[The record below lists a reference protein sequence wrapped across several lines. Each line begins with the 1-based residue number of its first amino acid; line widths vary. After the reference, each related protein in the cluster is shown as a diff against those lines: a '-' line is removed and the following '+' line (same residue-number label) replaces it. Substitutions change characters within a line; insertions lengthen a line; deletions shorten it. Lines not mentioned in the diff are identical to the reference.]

1 MMLRDAAA
9 RGLLLLTLLALVT
22 SPVPALNRSQHLRQ
36 YGHQSWQTS
45 SGLPQ
50 NTVHSIVQTQDGFL
64 WLATEGGL
72 VRFDGVDFT
81 VFDTQTTPQLKSNFI
96 YKVMEDSSGALW
108 ISTGDGLLR
117 LQNGNF
123 KTFGTQDGLPSS
135 IVWSTWQDQKGQLYA
150 LTSAGLAV
158 QRDSHF
164 VAISGT
170 EGVIGDAGQQILAED
185 TNGTVWLATSA
196 GLVFVQPGTAS
207 ARKAVDIRNLGEV
220 QALTIDTAGHI
231 WIGGRNGLAVFD
243 TRTKSLLP
251 TRSGLPSKAITALLA
266 DTNGSVWVGTSTGL
280 AFYRH
285 GSIAAAEL
293 GDGLANIRI
302 ARLFRDREGTV
313 WAASDRGLAR
323 IAGNRVIEI
332 AKQDISSNSVL
343 SIYEDR
349 EGSMW
354 FGTDA
359 GGLNVLRAQKFSTVT
374 TEDGLSDD
382 FVRAI
387 LQDHTGTIWLGTNG
401 GGLNRIASGGISS
414 LRAANGLSSD
424 IVLALAATGS
434 DVWAGTPDGLNHIHN
449 GHIQVL
455 TSADGLAD
463 DFIRSLYADQDGSL
477 WIGTRHGLSHLA
489 QGKVTT
495 YTTTDGLGSDV
506 IGTILRDHN
515 GDLWIGTMGG
525 LSRLHSNIFTNYT
538 IRNGL
543 SSNIVTTLFEDASGA
558 LWIGTSNGGL
568 NKLANGAITSFPTA
582 SDGLPDT
589 VYGILE
595 DTRANLWL
603 SARKGIYRVSQQAI
617 NSYASKQ
624 SSSIPFSLYG
634 TADGMKISEC
644 SSGGYPSVWRMNDGT
659 LWFATLK
666 GVAFLNPESAF
677 ENHVPPLAAIEQVVI
692 DDQAL
697 DATTAFTVAPGHSRI
712 TIHYAGLSFVAPK
725 KVQFRYKLEGLD
737 RKWIDAG
744 NRRTAY
750 YTNLPPGK
758 YRFLVYASN
767 NDGVWGTQPA
777 EINFRIQP
785 HFYQTFWFYGVVILA
800 IGFLV
805 YCGYRW
811 RVHQVEIQYR
821 AVLAERGRIAR
832 EIHDT
837 LAQDFVGVS
846 VQLELIARLLSTSTE
861 AARDQLERTK
871 ELVRSSLAEA
881 RSSIW
886 NLRSQ
891 GSEAEFLPD
900 RLSKLAEA
908 TASANPLKVKL
919 HVHGTYRPVA
929 RAMEEELLRIAQEA
943 VSNAVRHAQASRID
957 IELNYDAKRL
967 RMEIVDDGRGF
978 EEQPQA
984 FGPEGHFGLQ
994 GMRERAAKIGA
1005 QFSVQSSKSGG
1016 TRVSV
1021 TADAQTIARKE

>member
-1 MMLRDAAA
+1 MLRDTAA
-9 RGLLLLTLLALVT
+9 RRLFLLTLLALVT
-22 SPVPALNRSQHLRQ
+22 CPILALNHSQPLRQ
-36 YGHQSWQTS
+36 YEHQSWQTS

-72 VRFDGVDFT
+72 VRFDGVDFS
-81 VFDTQTTPQLKSNFI
+81 VFDTQTTPQMKSNFI
-96 YKVMEDSSGALW
+96 YHVMEDSSGGLW
-108 ISTGDGLLR
+108 ISTGDGLLYR
-117 LQNGNF
+117 QNGIF
-123 KTFGTQDGLPSS
+123 KTFGIQDGLPSS
-135 IVWSTWQDQKGQLYA
+135 IVWSTWQDHAGRLYA
-150 LTSAGLAV
+150 LTSAGLA
-158 QRDSHF
+158 RKINHHF
-164 VAISGT
+164 VTISGT
-170 EGVIGDAGQQILAED
+170 EDVASDAGQQIFAED
-185 TNGTVWLATSA
+185 AHGTLWLATSR
-196 GLVFVQPGTAS
+196 GLIFIQPGAAS
-207 ARKAVDIRNLGEV
+207 AQVVQNIDTLGEV
-220 QALTIDTAGHI
+220 QALTIDTTGRV
-231 WIGGRNGLAVFD
+231 WIGGRNGLAIFAN
-243 TRTKSLLP
+243 REKSLLP
-251 TRSGLPSKAITALLA
+251 MRQGLPSNAITALLA
-266 DTNGSVWVGTSTGL
+266 DANGSVWIGTSKGL
-280 AFYRH
+280 ALFRH
-285 GSIAAAEL
+285 GSISVVGAK
-293 GDGLANIRI
+293 DGLANVRI
-302 ARLFRDREGTV
+302 TRLFRDREGAM
-313 WAASDRGLAR
+313 WAASDHGLAR
-323 IAGNRVIEI
+323 ITGNHIEI
-332 AKQDISSNSVL
+332 AKQDFSSNSVL

-354 FGTDA
+354 VGTDA
-359 GGLNVLRAQKFSTVT
+359 GGLSVLRAQKFSTVT
-374 TEDGLSDD
+374 AEDGLSDD
-382 FVRAI
+382 FVRAVF
-387 LQDHTGTIWLGTNG
+387 QDHAGSIWIGTNG
-401 GGLNRIASGGISS
+401 GGLNHISPGGITS
-414 LRAANGLSSD
+414 LRTANGLSSD
-424 IVLALAATGS
+424 IVLTIAETGS
-434 DVWAGTPDGLNHIHN
+434 DLWVGTPDGLNRIHN

-495 YTTTDGLGSDV
+495 YSKADGLGSDV
-506 IGTILRDHN
+506 IGTILRDHSGN
-515 GDLWIGTMGG
+515 LWVGTMDG
-525 LSRLHSNIFTNYT
+525 LSRLHNNTITNLT
-538 IRNGL
+538 AHNGL
-543 SSNIVTTLFEDASGA
+543 SSNIVTTLFEDAKGD
-558 LWIGTSNGGL
+558 LWIGTSGGGL
-568 NKLANGAITSFPTA
+568 NELANGKILQFPSA
-582 SDGLPDT
+582 SDSLPDT

-595 DTRANLWL
+595 DTHANLWL
-603 SARKGIYRVSQQAI
+603 SARKGIYRVSEESL
-617 NSYASKQ
+617 NRYASRQ
-624 SSSIPFSLYG
+624 SSSIPVSLYG

-666 GVAFLNPESAF
+666 GAAFIHPESAF
-677 ENHVPPLAAIEQVVI
+677 ENQVPPLAAIEQVMV
-692 DDQAL
+692 DDQSV
-697 DATTAFTVAPGHSRI
+697 DAMTAFTVAPGHSRI

-725 KVQFRYKLEGLD
+725 KVRFRYKLEGLD

-758 YRFLVYASN
+758 YSFLVYASN
-767 NDGVWGTQPA
+767 NDGVWSTQPA
-777 EINFRIQP
+777 EIHFRIQP
-785 HFYQTFWFYGVVILA
+785 HYYQTLWFYGLIVLA

-805 YCGYRW
+805 YGGYRW
-811 RVHQVEIQYR
+811 RVHQVENQYR

-861 AARDQLERTK
+861 AAREQLERTK
-871 ELVRSSLAEA
+871 ELVRTSLAEA

-900 RLSKLAEA
+900 RFSKLAEA
-908 TASANPLKVKL
+908 TSSANPLKVKL
-919 HVHGTYRPVA
+919 HVRGTYRPVD
-929 RAMEEELLRIAQEA
+929 RTMEDELLRIAQEA

-957 IELNYDAKRL
+957 IELHYDAKRL

-1005 QFSVQSSKSGG
+1005 QFSIQSSQGSG

-1021 TADAQTIARKE
+1021 TADAQTLSRKE